1 MPERVNILESK
12 EFQGRVQTKMK
23 LLDTETIVE
32 QLRKKEYEFRAIPI
46 ITLIEALRGVK
57 EQKTPEIKN

>member
-1 MPERVNILESK
+1 
-12 EFQGRVQTKMK
+12 MK